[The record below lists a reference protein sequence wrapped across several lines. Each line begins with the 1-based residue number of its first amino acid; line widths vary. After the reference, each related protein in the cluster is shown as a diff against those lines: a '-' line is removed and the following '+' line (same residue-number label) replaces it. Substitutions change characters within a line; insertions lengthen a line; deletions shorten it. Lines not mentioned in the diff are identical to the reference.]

1 MKGPEVLPVARK
13 ALAEVSKIGE
23 VSCCAAWIA
32 ERTHGGTV
40 RWLSLYL
47 CLCLSHSLH
56 LSLSVSLSFSPSPS
70 PYFSLSLFIFLSLSL
85 TLFTYGTF
93 SVAISPNLCISFF
106 FVSLFHPIFLSTY
119 LFIFFILLSIP
130 MSVGSN
136 YAKLHFLYEWKLTS
150 PKQRNFV
157 RPAQEIEVHSS
168 KRKKFCKAPSN
179 SQGGQH
185 QKRGISARLPS
196 KMKSLVQS

>member
-32 ERTHGGTV
+32 ERTHEGTV

-85 TLFTYGTF
+85 
-93 SVAISPNLCISFF
+93 
-106 FVSLFHPIFLSTY
+106 
-119 LFIFFILLSIP
+119 
-130 MSVGSN
+130 
-136 YAKLHFLYEWKLTS
+136 
-150 PKQRNFV
+150 
-157 RPAQEIEVHSS
+157 
-168 KRKKFCKAPSN
+168 
-179 SQGGQH
+179 
-185 QKRGISARLPS
+185 
-196 KMKSLVQS
+196 

>member
-1 MKGPEVLPVARK
+1 VPGRRPDRIYDLTLNRMSMKRPEVLPVARK

-70 PYFSLSLFIFLSLSL
+70 PYFSLSLSLYLSISLSL
-85 TLFTYGTF
+85 TLFTYGNF

-106 FVSLFHPIFLSTY
+106 LCVFISPYFSIYLSFY
-119 LFIFFILLSIP
+119 LFYLT
-130 MSVGSN
+130 
-136 YAKLHFLYEWKLTS
+136 LHPHVCRKQLCETS
-150 PKQRNFV
+150 
-157 RPAQEIEVHSS
+157 
-168 KRKKFCKAPSN
+168 
-179 SQGGQH
+179 
-185 QKRGISARLPS
+185 LP
-196 KMKSLVQS
+196 L